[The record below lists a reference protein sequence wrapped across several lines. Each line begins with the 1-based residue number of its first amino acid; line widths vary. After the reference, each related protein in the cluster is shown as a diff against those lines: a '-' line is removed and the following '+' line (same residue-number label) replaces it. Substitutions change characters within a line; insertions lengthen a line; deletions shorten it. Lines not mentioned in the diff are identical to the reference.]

1 MSMEN
6 SLNNNA
12 SIHTKKV
19 LQRSILDNVDVKL
32 DKTGAEI
39 RGFLVNEE
47 QARNRVIVINSR
59 IKELT
64 RPIV

>member
-1 MSMEN
+1 MEN
-6 SLNNNA
+6 SLNNNE

-19 LQRSILDNVDVKL
+19 LQKSVLGNVDVKL

-39 RGFLVNEE
+39 SGFLVNVE
-47 QARNRVIVINSR
+47 QARNRVVVINSR